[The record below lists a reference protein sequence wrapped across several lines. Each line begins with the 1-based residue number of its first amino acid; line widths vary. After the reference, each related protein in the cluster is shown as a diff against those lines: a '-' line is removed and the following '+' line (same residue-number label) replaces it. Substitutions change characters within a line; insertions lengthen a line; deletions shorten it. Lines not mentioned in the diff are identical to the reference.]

1 MRPPTPEAEV
11 LQDCRR
17 AREEARG
24 FLGGEP
30 LPEGA
35 RRLQPIP
42 ALVPHDFA
50 DTIVTAQL
58 HDDPLTPARGGSW
71 VLVEKVPTG
80 LQLEPVDLHSEAQ
93 EDHGL
98 GSPPPNLCRAPVA
111 PVEVLNG
118 T

>member
-1 MRPPTPEAEV
+1 MAGALERKRV
-11 LQDCRR
+11 
-17 AREEARG
+17 G
-24 FLGGEP
+24 FLAGSLSPKG
-30 LPEGA
+30 
-35 RRLQPIP
+35 P
-42 ALVPHDFA
+42 AVFNPYRHWSPTTFA

-111 PVEVLNG
+111 PVEVLDG
-118 T
+118 TEVSAGRTANH